1 MASRPHTPPLP
12 RLLKA
17 AAVTALAVGA
27 AHLVLS
33 DTLRFALVGQAS
45 AALGSPTGYGTAQ
58 VFTTALLNTA
68 LVMPL
73 VLWAGMRLGGER
85 RTGAMVLVGTT
96 AWIVTVWN
104 GIDAL
109 DDSFGAV
116 LPLRSLA
123 LVVGVTALASLLR
136 RRPAPAPVGAPSPAP
151 HIPSA
156 PAAPSAPIRPG
167 NVSETTPAS

>member
-12 RLLKA
+12 RLFKA
-17 AAVTALAVGA
+17 VVVTGIAVGA

-45 AALGSPTGYGTAQ
+45 AALGAPTGYGEAQ

-73 VLWAGMRLGGER
+73 VLWTGMRLSGER
-85 RTGAMVLVGTT
+85 QPGAMVLVGSV
-96 AWIVTVWN
+96 AWIVAVWN
-104 GIDAL
+104 GIDGL
-109 DDSFGAV
+109 DDSFGAI
-116 LPLRSLA
+116 LPVRSLA
-123 LVVGVTALASLLR
+123 LVVGVTALSSLVR
-136 RRPAPAPVGAPSPAP
+136 RRSSPAP
-151 HIPSA
+151 SA
-156 PAAPSAPIRPG
+156 PCAPADPSAPIRPG